1 MKYTILGFDQK
12 VAVNLKLNINHLLL
26 LNYFKDFRNTDLM
39 VTKVFNGEKMYWLK
53 YEAILNNL
61 PILGIKSKIV
71 LRRYLKQL
79 EDAKVLTYKCE
90 KTSKGTYT
98 FYGLGE
104 KYWDLQYK
112 KKSKNILENDER
124 STELDSLIGLTNR
137 FSRFEHK
144 RLPRQ
149 TKMFNQNIKLL
160 KHSSIKNIRVLKEKN
175 NIKLSSTSK
184 SIKEIIFILLSSV
197 SDYAYSTW
205 FADTIM
211 IEEDGEIIVKASDFL
226 INNMPTKYINIIQN
240 TLNKKLVFIKE

>member
-1 MKYTILGFDQK
+1 MKYTILGFDQQA
-12 VAVNLKLNINHLLL
+12 AVNLNLNINHLLL
-26 LNYFKDFRNTDLM
+26 LNYFKDFRNTDSM
-39 VTKVFNGEKMYWLK
+39 VTKIFNGEKMYWLK

-90 KTSKGTYT
+90 KNNKGTYT

-104 KYWDLQYK
+104 KYWDLQCN
-112 KKSKNILENDER
+112 KKSKNILENSKIDTK
-124 STELDSLIGLTNR
+124 SNSLTGLTNK
-137 FSRFEHK
+137 FSRFEPK

-160 KHSSIKNIRVLKEKN
+160 KHSSIKNIRLLKERN
-175 NIKLSSTSK
+175 NIKISSTSK
-184 SIKEIIFILLSSV
+184 SIKEIIFMLLSSV

-205 FADTIM
+205 FADTII
-211 IEEDGEIIVKASDFL
+211 IEKDEEIIVKASDFL